1 MAKPVK
7 RQTHCF
13 APGCS
18 TGYVSARKAGVKRS
32 VFTVPNDEDR
42 LKAWQRYV
50 PRGDK
55 LLDRTAVLCELH
67 FEQQFIVRDYTHI
80 VNGEVV
86 KIPRGRPCL
95 TDDAIPSIFPNTPSY
110 LSKKLPQ
117 KRSSRT
123 SRGEVLGK
131 KIKVNDE
138 NELPSMEHD
147 SSLDVTTNGERV
159 PGASCTVEKLEHMK
173 GEKLPSKY
181 WSMCLL
187 ADAPNAVAFTVCAQD
202 GDSVCF
208 KKLVL
213 CSAEDTC
220 YHRVVFVQG
229 KVVKK
234 VDVFDVNAVESLL
247 HSINEMVVCSGFEQ
261 GAIPLERL
269 DSSNQ
274 SKYRTHGNKL
284 YSKSCSGMSQDQ
296 RPCIHCRYLRK
307 LLLNQ
312 ASYKKRKA
320 RVATGYRASKKL
332 IMRGRLLRR
341 EKAKVSQLMQM
352 LAKMKQSNSAL
363 SESNLQESLS
373 KLPEKQRQ
381 QVQTCFEAAKR
392 KGTQGMKYSDEWLLD
407 CIIMRMKSP
416 KLYEHIRKHKI
427 MVLPSKS
434 CLNKYVRNYKSN
446 FGFNDNVF
454 AAIEEKTKSIDEF
467 HRHGGLLIDELK
479 LSESLKVTS
488 SGLIEGFVDLGK
500 YTSLDQS
507 TQTCDHG
514 LVVLYQ
520 SFSGNFQQILGV
532 FGSRGNV
539 KANVLAK
546 IIVDATLTAEK
557 SGLFVDFVT
566 TDGASWNRS
575 MWRQFGIKGSS
586 KSVVCKV
593 KHPVDHSRSLHF
605 LSDFPHLVKC
615 ARNSI
620 VSTGLQVP
628 EGRVR
633 IDVVKEAWKCD
644 NRDIVRL
651 KAMPRVTRVVIDR
664 TDLKK

>member
-67 FEQQFIVRDYTHI
+67 FEQRFIVRDYTHI

-131 KIKVNDE
+131 KRKVNDE

-220 YHRVVFVQG
+220 YHCVVFVQG

-247 HSINEMVVCSGFEQ
+247 HSINEMVGAPVLSEVLFHWSGLTVPINQ
-261 GAIPLERL
+261 NTERME
-269 DSSNQ
+269 
-274 SKYRTHGNKL
+274 T
-284 YSKSCSGMSQDQ
+284 SC
-296 RPCIHCRYLRK
+296 
-307 LLLNQ
+307 
-312 ASYKKRKA
+312 
-320 RVATGYRASKKL
+320 T
-332 IMRGRLLRR
+332 
-341 EKAKVSQLMQM
+341 AKVAQACL
-352 LAKMKQSNSAL
+352 
-363 SESNLQESLS
+363 
-373 KLPEKQRQ
+373 
-381 QVQTCFEAAKR
+381 
-392 KGTQGMKYSDEWLLD
+392 
-407 CIIMRMKSP
+407 
-416 KLYEHIRKHKI
+416 KI
-427 MVLPSKS
+427 K
-434 CLNKYVRNYKSN
+434 
-446 FGFNDNVF
+446 
-454 AAIEEKTKSIDEF
+454 
-467 HRHGGLLIDELK
+467 
-479 LSESLKVTS
+479 
-488 SGLIEGFVDLGK
+488 
-500 YTSLDQS
+500 
-507 TQTCDHG
+507 G
-514 LVVLYQ
+514 LVY
-520 SFSGNFQQILGV
+520 
-532 FGSRGNV
+532 
-539 KANVLAK
+539 
-546 IIVDATLTAEK
+546 TA
-557 SGLFVDFVT
+557 
-566 TDGASWNRS
+566 
-575 MWRQFGIKGSS
+575 GI
-586 KSVVCKV
+586 
-593 KHPVDHSRSLHF
+593 
-605 LSDFPHLVKC
+605 
-615 ARNSI
+615 
-620 VSTGLQVP
+620 
-628 EGRVR
+628 
-633 IDVVKEAWKCD
+633 
-644 NRDIVRL
+644 
-651 KAMPRVTRVVIDR
+651 
-664 TDLKK
+664 